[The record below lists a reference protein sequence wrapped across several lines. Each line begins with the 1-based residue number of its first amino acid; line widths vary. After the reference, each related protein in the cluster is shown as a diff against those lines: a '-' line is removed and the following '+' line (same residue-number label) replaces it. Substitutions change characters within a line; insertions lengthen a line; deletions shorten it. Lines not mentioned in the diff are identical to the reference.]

1 MEGRHSLAQALE
13 LRAPQLE
20 AEDERL
26 WKRGRL
32 NSHKKSALFL
42 LPIDAAGAVHP
53 SPFPGTP
60 LATSPFTGLV
70 CQEGYGKQQDTN
82 TAFPH
87 LLWVLSW
94 FILVF

>member
-1 MEGRHSLAQALE
+1 MEKGQAE
-13 LRAPQLE
+13 FPQ
-20 AEDERL
+20 
-26 WKRGRL
+26 
-32 NSHKKSALFL
+32 KSALFL

-60 LATSPFTGLV
+60 LATSPFTELV

-87 LLWVLSW
+87 LVWVLSW